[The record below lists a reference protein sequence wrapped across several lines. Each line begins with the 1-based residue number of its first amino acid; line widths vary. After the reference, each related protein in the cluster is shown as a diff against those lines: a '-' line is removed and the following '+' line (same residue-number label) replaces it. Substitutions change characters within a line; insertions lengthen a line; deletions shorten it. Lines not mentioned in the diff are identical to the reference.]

1 MIPENFLE
9 TIEEYKELSKQLDK
23 IKSKME
29 EIKAEYEAWMIK
41 NNEDTIILN
50 DMRISRVMRKNYDY
64 SLEEAKEILNK
75 KELWQLI
82 LEPNWKKLEPLK
94 KAKLIT
100 QEEIDTFLVV
110 TPGTTTITISKI
122 KKKEEN

>member
-1 MIPENFLE
+1 MIPENFLK

-23 IKSKME
+23 IKSRME
-29 EIKAEYEAWMIK
+29 EIKAEYESWMIG
-41 NNEDTIILN
+41 NGENTIILK
-50 DMRISRVMRKNYDY
+50 DMRISRVIRKNYDY
-64 SLEEAKEILNK
+64 SLEEAKKVLNK

-122 KKKEEN
+122 KKEEN